1 MGAFEGG
8 FWVLLSRWCLIGRSL
23 VVGMMVSEERNR
35 GKNAM
40 PLLLQL
46 AWCYCSNRRVDGQGR
61 ERESLVHERTSG

>member
-1 MGAFEGG
+1 
-8 FWVLLSRWCLIGRSL
+8 
-23 VVGMMVSEERNR
+23 MMVSEERNR